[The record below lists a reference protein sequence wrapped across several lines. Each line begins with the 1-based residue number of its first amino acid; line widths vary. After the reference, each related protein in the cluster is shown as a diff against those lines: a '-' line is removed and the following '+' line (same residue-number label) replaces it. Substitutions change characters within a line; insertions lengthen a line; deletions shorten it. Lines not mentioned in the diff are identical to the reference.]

1 MLREVNNL
9 LAADNESAMFVTVL
23 YAVYNPATGHLSYAN
38 GGHNLPVIFH
48 GDGSSTVLPYTE
60 GLALAVLAG
69 MEFEEGEMTLEPGD
83 TLVLYTDGVT
93 EAMDSENEEFG
104 MNRLQTVFTGGAPQ
118 SAEAANEAV
127 FAAVRE
133 FVAGA
138 PQSDDITCL
147 TIRRGGA

>member
-1 MLREVNNL
+1 
-9 LAADNESAMFVTVL
+9 MFVTVL

-60 GLALAVLAG
+60 GLALAVLSG
-69 MEFEEGEMTLEPGD
+69 VEFVEGELTLAPGD

-93 EAMDSENEEFG
+93 EAMDAANEEFG
-104 MNRLQTVFTGGAPQ
+104 MERLQAVFTGGAPQ

-133 FVAGA
+133 FVNGA

-147 TIRRGGA
+147 TLRRGRVQA